1 MRSKRQKSSDTF
13 RLQLLIDARSRTFS
27 WILPALGT
35 HRARL
40 VGSSDCPEEM
50 VDRAADRPKA
60 SPART
65 RPDVA
70 QPGLTAAPSHGELK
84 LIAQTLCLPLLV
96 TSNSADLV
104 AQIKASSMAKEGGD
118 AGVCTA
124 LVHAAFKLID
134 KNGDGALSRIE
145 IVKALRTS
153 AQVRKLLALPEKI
166 RQEDGTR
173 DLFERVYQAIDTDD
187 SKSITLTE
195 FEAYFSPA
203 TQPGPPPAASTL
215 SDGTILVSLTVTALA
230 VAYAL
235 LLIRHLALAKLSVG
249 GSPSA
254 ATVAAAVNGDTALA
268 VSAVSAVAKTV
279 AARVAAAVAN
289 SAVGAAIAAR
299 GAAANSAAG
308 AAATATV
315 ATAAAPDATADAPA
329 DATADTADAPAESSG
344 AAIYRAAGYP
354 PADPAATPSPMSV

>member
-1 MRSKRQKSSDTF
+1 M
-13 RLQLLIDARSRTFS
+13 
-27 WILPALGT
+27 
-35 HRARL
+35 
-40 VGSSDCPEEM
+40 
-50 VDRAADRPKA
+50 ADRPKA
-60 SPART
+60 SPARI

-70 QPGLTAAPSHGELK
+70 QPNSAPLVLTAAPSHGELK
-84 LIAQTLCLPLLV
+84 LIAQTLCLPLLT

-134 KNGDGALSRIE
+134 KNGDGVLSRIE
-145 IVKALRTS
+145 VVKALRTS

-173 DLFERVYQAIDTDD
+173 DLFERVYQGIDTDD
-187 SKSITLTE
+187 SKSITLPE

-203 TQPGPPPAASTL
+203 TQPAPPPPAASML
-215 SDGTILVSLTVTALA
+215 SDGTVFVSITIAALG

-235 LLIRHLALAKLSVG
+235 LLIRYLALAKLSVG
-249 GSPSA
+249 GSPSPSA
-254 ATVAAAVNGDTALA
+254 AAAAVNGDA
-268 VSAVSAVAKTV
+268 AVAATAVASLAKTA

-299 GAAANSAAG
+299 VATANPAVG
-308 AAATATV
+308 AATAAPV
-315 ATAAAPDATADAPA
+315 ATAAAADATAAVAAADATADA
-329 DATADTADAPAESSG
+329 TADPDAPAESSG
-344 AAIYRAAGYP
+344 AAVYRAAGYP
-354 PADPAATPSPMSV
+354 QADPAATPSPMSM

>member
-1 MRSKRQKSSDTF
+1 MSAGDAKSRIGRTTRPEAFLGRRRASPCESASD
-13 RLQLLIDARSRTFS
+13 
-27 WILPALGT
+27 
-35 HRARL
+35 
-40 VGSSDCPEEM
+40 VSDPM
-50 VDRAADRPKA
+50 ANRPKA

-70 QPGLTAAPSHGELK
+70 QPNSARQGLTAAPSHGELK
-84 LIAQTLCLPLLV
+84 LIAQTLCLPLLA
-96 TSNSADLV
+96 TSDSADLV

-134 KNGDGALSRIE
+134 KNGDGVLSRIE
-145 IVKALRTS
+145 VVKALRTS

-173 DLFERVYQAIDTDD
+173 DLFERVYQSIDTDD

-203 TQPGPPPAASTL
+203 TQPGPPPAASAL
-215 SDGTILVSLTVTALA
+215 SDGTVFVSLTVAALG

-235 LLIRHLALAKLSVG
+235 LLIRHLALAKLSVR

-254 ATVAAAVNGDTALA
+254 SVAAAAVNGDAALA
-268 VSAVSAVAKTV
+268 VTAVASVAKTV

-289 SAVGAAIAAR
+289 SAVGVAFAAR
-299 GAAANSAAG
+299 VAAANSAAG
-308 AAATATV
+308 AAAAATV
-315 ATAAAPDATADAPA
+315 ATAGAADARADVPA
-329 DATADTADAPAESSG
+329 DPAAESSG
-344 AAIYRAAGYP
+344 AAVYRAAGFP
-354 PADPAATPSPMSV
+354 SADPAATPSPMST